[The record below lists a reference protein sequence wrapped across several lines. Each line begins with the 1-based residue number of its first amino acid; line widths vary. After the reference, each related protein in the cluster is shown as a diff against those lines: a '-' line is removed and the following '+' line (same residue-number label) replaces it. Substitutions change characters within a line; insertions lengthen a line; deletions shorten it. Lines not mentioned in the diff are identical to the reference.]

1 MLFENTVINDTYM
14 IIQEIGSGGMGV
26 VYLAYHLRLEKY
38 IVLKKIK
45 NPYADISLL
54 RNEVDILKSLHHP
67 YLPQVYDFVAYEGDL
82 YTVIDYIDGCDL
94 NEYINSGY
102 AFTEG
107 QLIKWLRQLCEVLQ
121 YLHSHQPRVLHTDI
135 KPANIIITGSGD
147 ICLID
152 FGISLA
158 QNDGLKG
165 LSEYYSSPEQYMNYC
180 YLQYGEGVYQQ
191 LDERTDIYS
200 LGATYYHMMTGVQPD
215 IKNAGQPPLTAYSL
229 QYSDALISI
238 IDRSMQYD
246 MNRRYRTAGDMLRAV
261 ENIRKQDVRYK
272 KYLLVQLVSSIVAA
286 VMLVSGIMLIANGV
300 RQETTIA
307 FEQEYHEFI
316 ALANAGK
323 TDAAAQAGMH
333 ILNWDSYGDLLD
345 NSRRSELLQRIGDCF
360 FSDEDYYNAAYYY
373 SLALNYG
380 GTESVYRDLILSLM
394 KDNRQE
400 EAQRYIEG
408 LKAAYPS
415 STVLPVIQ
423 AQLSYINGDYQGT
436 VNTVD
441 QNLSV
446 LSADKENYYAA
457 AVIKGDAYFSVKA
470 YDEAAKAYSD
480 ALSVKETLVALRK
493 LGNAYLNASVK
504 SGAVSGKKSAMS
516 CLNTIMERYSPN
528 TEDILNY
535 SQLVL
540 SLEDSTK
547 YEECKRLLSEYAERK
562 EDCRIYFLLA
572 ELADATGDA
581 SAEKYCEKAHELY
594 KGLRDDEMSY
604 ISSDSLASVKRLYK
618 KHCGREW

>member
-14 IIQEIGSGGMGV
+14 IINEIGSGGMGV

-45 NPYADISLL
+45 NPYADISML

-67 YLPQVYDFVAYEGDL
+67 YLPQVYDFLEYGGDL
-82 YTVIDYIDGCDL
+82 YTVIDYIDGYDL
-94 NEYINSGY
+94 NEYIKSGY
-102 AFTEG
+102 VFTEG

-158 QNDGLKG
+158 QNDGIKG
-165 LSEYYSSPEQYMNYC
+165 LSEFYSSPEQYMNFC

-200 LGATYYHMMTGVQPD
+200 LGATYYHMMTGVRPD
-215 IKNAGQPPLTAYSL
+215 IKNAEQPPLSAYSL
-229 QYSDALISI
+229 SYSDALVSI

-246 MNRRYRTAGDMLRAV
+246 MNRRYKTAGDMLHAV
-261 ENIRKQDVRYK
+261 DNIRKQDVRYK
-272 KYLLVQLVSSIVAA
+272 KYLLVQLVSSVIAA
-286 VMLVSGIMLIANGV
+286 VMLVSGILLITNGFH
-300 RQETTIA
+300 QETTGA
-307 FEQEYHEFI
+307 FEREYHGF
-316 ALANAGK
+316 LSLSNAGK
-323 TDAAAQAGMH
+323 TDAAAQTGMH
-333 ILNWDSYGDLLD
+333 ILNQGSYEGLLD
-345 NSRRSELLQRIGDCF
+345 NSRRAELLQKIADCF
-360 FSDEDYYNAAYYY
+360 FADEDYYNAAHYY
-373 SLALNYG
+373 SLALNYSR
-380 GTESVYRDLILSLM
+380 TEAVYRDYILSLI

-400 EAQRYIEG
+400 EAQRYTEE
-408 LKAAYPS
+408 LRAAYPS

-423 AQLSYINGDYQGT
+423 AQLSYISGNYQDA
-436 VNTVD
+436 VNIVN
-441 QNLSV
+441 QNQTALA
-446 LSADKENYYAA
+446 ADSENYYAA
-457 AVIKGDAYFSVKA
+457 ALIKGDAYSSVKA
-470 YDEAAKAYSD
+470 YDEAAQAYNE
-480 ALSVKETLVALRK
+480 ALSAKETLVALRK

-504 SGAVSGKKSAMS
+504 SGAAAGQQSAMN
-516 CLNTIMERYSPN
+516 CLSAIMERYSPN

-540 SLEDSTK
+540 SLGEVSK
-547 YEECKRLLSEYAERK
+547 YEECKRLLNEYSERK

-572 ELADATGDA
+572 ELADVTGDA
-581 SAEKYCEKAHELY
+581 AAEKYCEKAHELY
-594 KGLRDDEMSY
+594 KGLSDEEAYY